1 MADSFAFE
9 FVSPEKLLLSGD
21 ALEVQIPGMDGEFVV
36 MAHHAPV
43 MSTIKPGVVDVKMA
57 DGENTKF
64 FVRGGF
70 ADVSANGLTVLAEYA
85 VNLEDLDLA
94 EIDQH
99 ITNLKEDVADA
110 DTDEKRNKAQA
121 ALDQLIESHA
131 ALVAAGH

>member
-9 FVSPEKLLLSGD
+9 FVSPEKLLLSGE
-21 ALEVQIPGMDGEFVV
+21 AMEVQIPGTDGEFVV

-70 ADVSANGLTVLAEYA
+70 ADVSERGLTVLAEYA
-85 VNLEDLDLA
+85 VNLEDLDLV

-99 ITNLKEDVADA
+99 ITDLKEDVADA

-121 ALDQLIESHA
+121 ALDQLQESHA

>member
-9 FVSPEKLLLSGD
+9 FVSPEKLLLSGE
-21 ALEVQIPGMDGEFVV
+21 AMEVQIPGTDGEFVV

-57 DGENTKF
+57 NGDNTKY

-70 ADVSANGLTVLAEYA
+70 ADVSESGLTVLAEYA
-85 VNLEDLDLA
+85 VDLADLDLA

-99 ITNLKEDVADA
+99 ITDLKEDVADA
-110 DTDEKRNKAQA
+110 ETDEKRNKAQA
-121 ALDQLIESHA
+121 ALDQLQESRA